1 MWLSQLNTLSV
12 ASFHKKLCSNLS
24 DYVGLES
31 SRNDCFSIVESSS
44 SNVKSDSIGDSD
56 RVAAELLC
64 LCGIFFLLLHQAYQS
79 SLPKVLTLNQ
89 PVWCQRSI
97 KLMMP

>member
-12 ASFHKKLCSNLS
+12 ASFQLALRVQEMTALALWKALHRMSRVTVL
-24 DYVGLES
+24 GTAIES
-31 SRNDCFSIVESSS
+31 LQSCFAS
-44 SNVKSDSIGDSD
+44 
-56 RVAAELLC
+56 VA
-64 LCGIFFLLLHQAYQS
+64 FFFFLLHQAYQS

-97 KLMMP
+97 KLMIP